1 MQAVVKTRH
10 IEIMVKGNNV
20 PPKILSVL
28 KKEYGKKL
36 HITEDNEE
44 ELINVF
50 ETDWYKSI
58 KKTITPGFN
67 LKLYRGMK
75 KITQEELGKI
85 LGNIPKQH
93 VSNMEKGIRP
103 ISLNTAKKLSK
114 IFNVSV
120 EKFI

>member
-36 HITEDNEE
+36 HIIDENEE
-44 ELINVF
+44 ELVNVF
-50 ETDWYKSI
+50 ETDWYKNI

-75 KITQEELGKI
+75 KMTQEELGKL
-85 LGNIPKQH
+85 LGNTPKQH
-93 VSNMEKGIRP
+93 ISNMEKGIRP
-103 ISLNTAKKLSK
+103 ISLNMAKKLSK
-114 IFNVSV
+114 IFGVSV
-120 EKFI
+120 EKFV